1 MNILILSDQYLP
13 STRSSSILI
22 DDLIQ
27 ELLKKNDKVTLITS
41 TPESKKF
48 SYKNKSLKIIR
59 VNIFSWNKKNFILKG
74 INQIFLMTQIILTL
88 IKSKK
93 KFDKAFIYCP
103 PLFLGLISLF
113 IKDAKKIVNIQDFF
127 PQNAV
132 DLGILKNK
140 FIIMFLRKIEKLVY
154 TNNDFILVNSP
165 NSKKYLIQ
173 KYPELKKKIIF
184 NYNWTKIKKTKTKK
198 FKKNKIFKFV
208 FGGSLG
214 PAQNLERLLPIFR
227 KLIGKCELHIYGDG
241 ITKDKLKKKV
251 IDNDIENIK
260 IYKTISNS
268 KFVNKLQEYDSGLVV
283 LNELNQTPFI
293 PGKFNFYCSNGKNS
307 TAIVHKQ
314 CDLNHI
320 INKEKIGF
328 VTSNFNSAELY
339 KFFKKILKSKNLK
352 SYDLN
357 AKKFAIKNLDVKNI
371 ANKIHSI

>member
-1 MNILILSDQYLP
+1 MKILILSDQYLP

-27 ELLKKNDKVTLITS
+27 ELLKKKDKVTLITS

-48 SYKNKSLKIIR
+48 SNKNKNLKIIR

-74 INQIFLMTQIILTL
+74 INQIFLMVQIILIL
-88 IKSKK
+88 MKNNK
-93 KFDKAFIYCP
+93 KFDTAFIYCP

-127 PQNAV
+127 PQNAI

-140 FIIMFLRKIEKLVY
+140 FIILFLRRIEKLVY
-154 TNNDFILVNSP
+154 THNDFILVNSP
-165 NSKKYLIQ
+165 NSKRYLIQ

-184 NYNWTKIKKTKTKK
+184 NYNWTKIRKINKKKS
-198 FKKNKIFKFV
+198 KKNKIIKFV

-214 PAQNLERLLPIFR
+214 PAQNLERLLPIFKR
-227 KLIGKCELHIYGDG
+227 LIGKCELHIFGDG
-241 ITKDKLKKKV
+241 ITKEKLEKKV
-251 IDNDIENIK
+251 IENEIKNIK

-268 KFVNKLQEYDSGLVV
+268 KFVHKLREYDSGLIT

-293 PGKFNFYCSNGKNS
+293 PGKFNFYSSNGKNS

-314 CDLNHI
+314 CDLNQI
-320 INKEKIGF
+320 INREKIGF
-328 VTSNFNSAELY
+328 VTCNFNDVKLY
-339 KFFKKILKSKNLK
+339 KFFIKILKSKNLK

-357 AKKFAIKNLDVKNI
+357 AKKFAIKNLDVKYI
-371 ANKIHSI
+371 ADKIHNI

>member
-22 DDLIQ
+22 GDLIQ
-27 ELLKKNDKVTLITS
+27 ELLKKKDKVTLITS

-48 SYKNKSLKIIR
+48 SNKNKSLKIIR

-74 INQIFLMTQIILTL
+74 INQIFLMTQIILIL
-88 IKSKK
+88 MKDNK
-93 KFDKAFIYCP
+93 KFDKVFIYCP

-113 IKDAKKIVNIQDFF
+113 IKSTKKILNIQDFF
-127 PQNAV
+127 PQNAI

-140 FIIMFLRKIEKLVY
+140 FIIFFLKKIEKIVY
-154 TNNDFILVNSP
+154 DNNDFILVNSL

-184 NYNWTKIKKTKTKK
+184 NYNWTKIRKINKKK

-214 PAQNLERLLPIFR
+214 PAQNLEKLLPIFKR
-227 KLIGKCELHIYGDG
+227 LIGKCELHIYGDG
-241 ITKDKLKKKV
+241 ITKDKFKKEV
-251 IDNDIENIK
+251 IKNDIKNIK

-268 KFVNKLQEYDSGLVV
+268 NFVHKLQEYDSGLVV
-283 LNELNQTPFI
+283 LNKLNKTPFI

-314 CDLNHI
+314 CDLNQI
-320 INKEKIGF
+320 INREKIGF
-328 VTSNFNSAELY
+328 VTCNFNDVKLY
-339 KFFKKILKSKNLK
+339 KFFIRILKSKNLK

-357 AKKFAIKNLDVKNI
+357 AKKFAIKNLDVKYI

>member
-1 MNILILSDQYLP
+1 VNILILSDQYLP
-13 STRSSSILI
+13 ATRSSSILI

-27 ELLKKNDKVTLITS
+27 EFLKKKDEVTLITS
-41 TPESKKF
+41 TPSSKKF
-48 SYKNKSLKIIR
+48 SNKNKNLKIIR
-59 VNIFSWNKKNFILKG
+59 VNIFSCNKKNFILKG
-74 INQIFLMTQIILTL
+74 INQIFLMTQIILILMKNNT
-88 IKSKK
+88 

-113 IKDAKKIVNIQDFF
+113 LKKTKKIINIQDFF
-127 PQNAV
+127 PQNAI

-140 FIIMFLRKIEKLVY
+140 FIIFFLRGIERLVY
-154 TNNDFILVNSP
+154 KHNDFILVNSL

-173 KYPELKKKIIF
+173 KYPELKEKIIF
-184 NYNWTKIKKTKTKK
+184 NYNWTKIKKIKMKK

-214 PAQNLERLLPIFR
+214 PAQNLERLIPIFK
-227 KLIGKCELHIYGDG
+227 KLIGQCELHIYGDG
-241 ITKDKLKKKV
+241 ITKDKLKKEV
-251 IDNDIENIK
+251 IENDIKNIK

-268 KFVNKLQEYDSGLVV
+268 KFVHKLQEYDSGLVV

-320 INKEKIGF
+320 INREKIGYA
-328 VTSNFNSAELY
+328 TCNFNNVKLY

-357 AKKFAIKNLDVKNI
+357 ARKFAIENLDVKYI
-371 ANKIHSI
+371 ANKIRSI

>member
-27 ELLKKNDKVTLITS
+27 ELLKNNKVTLITS

-48 SYKNKSLKIIR
+48 SNKNKNLKIIR

-74 INQIFLMTQIILTL
+74 INQIFLMTQIILIL
-88 IKSKK
+88 MKNNS
-93 KFDKAFIYCP
+93 KFDKTFIYCP

-113 IKDAKKIVNIQDFF
+113 IKNTKKIVNIQDFF
-127 PQNAV
+127 PQNAI
-132 DLGILKNK
+132 DLGILKNN
-140 FIIMFLRKIEKLVY
+140 FIIFFLRKIERMIYKH
-154 TNNDFILVNSP
+154 NDFILVNSS

-184 NYNWTKIKKTKTKK
+184 NYNWTKIREINKKKS
-198 FKKNKIFKFV
+198 KKNKIFKFV

-214 PAQNLERLLPIFR
+214 PAQNLERLFPIFKR
-227 KLIGKCELHIYGDG
+227 LIGKCELHIFGDG
-241 ITKDKLKKKV
+241 ITKEKLKKK
-251 IDNDIENIK
+251 IIENEIKNIK

-268 KFVNKLQEYDSGLVV
+268 KFVHKLQEYDSGLIA

-293 PGKFNFYCSNGKNS
+293 PGKFNFYCANGKNS

-314 CDLNHI
+314 CDLNQI
-320 INKEKIGF
+320 IYRKKIGF
-328 VTSNFNSAELY
+328 VTCDFNDVKLY
-339 KFFKKILKSKNLK
+339 KFFKKIIKSNNLR
-352 SYDLN
+352 SYNLN
-357 AKKFAIKNLDVKNI
+357 ARKFAIKNLDVKYI
-371 ANKIHSI
+371 ADIINKI

>member
-27 ELLKKNDKVTLITS
+27 ELLKNNKVTLITS

-48 SYKNKSLKIIR
+48 SNKNKNLKIIR

-74 INQIFLMTQIILTL
+74 INQIFLMTQIILIL
-88 IKSKK
+88 MKNNS
-93 KFDKAFIYCP
+93 KFDKTFIYCP

-113 IKDAKKIVNIQDFF
+113 IKNTKKIVNIQDFF
-127 PQNAV
+127 PQNAI
-132 DLGILKNK
+132 DLGILKNN
-140 FIIMFLRKIEKLVY
+140 FIIFFLRKIERIIYKH
-154 TNNDFILVNSP
+154 NDFILVNSS

-184 NYNWTKIKKTKTKK
+184 NYNWTKIREINKKKS
-198 FKKNKIFKFV
+198 KKNKIFKFV

-214 PAQNLERLLPIFR
+214 PAQNLERLFPIFKR
-227 KLIGKCELHIYGDG
+227 LIGKCELHIFGDG
-241 ITKDKLKKKV
+241 ITKEKLKKK
-251 IDNDIENIK
+251 IIENEIKNIK

-268 KFVNKLQEYDSGLVV
+268 KFVHKLQEYDSGLIA

-293 PGKFNFYCSNGKNS
+293 PGKFNFYCANGKNS

-314 CDLNHI
+314 CDLNQI
-320 INKEKIGF
+320 IYRKKIGF
-328 VTSNFNSAELY
+328 VTCDFNDVKLY
-339 KFFKKILKSKNLK
+339 KFFKKIIKSNNLR
-352 SYDLN
+352 SYNLN
-357 AKKFAIKNLDVKNI
+357 ARKFAIKNLDVKYI
-371 ANKIHSI
+371 ADIINKI

>member
-22 DDLIQ
+22 DHLIW
-27 ELLKKNDKVTLITS
+27 ELLKKKDKVTLITS
-41 TPESKKF
+41 TPNSKKF
-48 SYKNKSLKIIR
+48 SNKNKNLKIIR

-74 INQIFLMTQIILTL
+74 INQIFLMMQIILILMKNNT
-88 IKSKK
+88 

-113 IKDAKKIVNIQDFF
+113 IKNTKKIVNIQDFF
-127 PQNAV
+127 PQNAI

-140 FIIMFLRKIEKLVY
+140 LIILILRRIEKLVY
-154 TNNDFILVNSP
+154 THNDFILVNSL

-184 NYNWTKIKKTKTKK
+184 NYNWTKIKKIKTKK

-214 PAQNLERLLPIFR
+214 PAQNLERLLPIFK

-241 ITKDKLKKKV
+241 ITKDKLKEKV
-251 IDNDIENIK
+251 IENEIKNIK

-268 KFVNKLQEYDSGLVV
+268 KFVHKLQEYDSGLIV

-314 CDLNHI
+314 CDLNQI
-320 INKEKIGF
+320 INREKIGF
-328 VTSNFNSAELY
+328 VTCNFNDVKLY

-357 AKKFAIKNLDVKNI
+357 AKKFAIKNLDVKYI

>member
-22 DDLIQ
+22 NDLIQ

-41 TPESKKF
+41 TPDNKKF
-48 SYKNKSLKIIR
+48 SNKNKNLKIIR
-59 VNIFSWNKKNFILKG
+59 VKIFSWNKKNFILKG
-74 INQIFLMTQIILTL
+74 INQIFLMTQIILIL
-88 IKSKK
+88 MKNNS

-113 IKDAKKIVNIQDFF
+113 LKNTKKIVNIQDFF
-127 PQNAV
+127 PQNAI

-140 FIIMFLRKIEKLVY
+140 FIIYFLRKIEKIVY
-154 TNNDFILVNSP
+154 EHNDFILVNSF

-184 NYNWTKIKKTKTKK
+184 NYNWTKIRKINKKKS
-198 FKKNKIFKFV
+198 KKNKIFKFV

-214 PAQNLERLLPIFR
+214 PAQNLERLLPIFK
-227 KLIGKCELHIYGDG
+227 KLIGKCELHIFGDG
-241 ITKDKLKKKV
+241 ITKEKLKKKV
-251 IDNDIENIK
+251 IENDIKNIK
-260 IYKTISNS
+260 IYKTLSNL
-268 KFVNKLQEYDSGLVV
+268 KFAHKLQEFDSGLIA

-314 CDLNHI
+314 CDLYQI
-320 INKEKIGF
+320 INREKIGF
-328 VTSNFNSAELY
+328 VTCNFNDVRLY
-339 KFFKKILKSKNLK
+339 KFFTKIIKSNNLR

-357 AKKFAIKNLDVKNI
+357 AQKFAIKNLDVKNI
-371 ANKIHSI
+371 ADIIHSI

>member
-1 MNILILSDQYLP
+1 VNILILSDQYLP

-22 DDLIQ
+22 DHLIW
-27 ELLKKNDKVTLITS
+27 ELLKKKDKVTLITS
-41 TPESKKF
+41 TPNSKKF
-48 SYKNKSLKIIR
+48 SNKNKNLKIIR

-74 INQIFLMTQIILTL
+74 INQIFLMMQIILILMKNNT
-88 IKSKK
+88 

-113 IKDAKKIVNIQDFF
+113 IKNTKKIVNIQDFF
-127 PQNAV
+127 PQNAI

-140 FIIMFLRKIEKLVY
+140 LIILILRRIEKLVY
-154 TNNDFILVNSP
+154 THNDFILVNSL

-184 NYNWTKIKKTKTKK
+184 NYNWTKIKKIKTKK

-214 PAQNLERLLPIFR
+214 PAQNLERLLPIFK

-241 ITKDKLKKKV
+241 ITKDKLKEKV
-251 IDNDIENIK
+251 IENEIKNIK

-268 KFVNKLQEYDSGLVV
+268 KFVHKLQEYDSGLIV

-314 CDLNHI
+314 CDLNQI
-320 INKEKIGF
+320 INREKIGF
-328 VTSNFNSAELY
+328 VTCNFNDVKLY

-357 AKKFAIKNLDVKNI
+357 AKKFAIKNLDVKYI